1 MEIWLRM
8 DSLKQSVEMEG
19 WDINAIKAKRALGQ
33 PPSWPESLQG
43 ARLRY
48 AKRFL
53 DYMRRA
59 RHTKKGCLL
68 VTHGY
73 MLQAWSWMKRE
84 HIEAI
89 IPALWMKNHEATLK
103 LGGLMPPWYG
113 WFAPHAACKLSF
125 KCESLCN
132 LEGVCYHPSSEP
144 AFAGGF
150 CRFCCSF
157 CCHLSS
163 CGSDTETTDGL
174 SCQCPSHTRS
184 VTYT

>member
-1 MEIWLRM
+1 M
-8 DSLKQSVEMEG
+8 DSLKQSVEKEG
-19 WDINAIKAKRALGQ
+19 WDINAIKAKRSLGQ

-89 IPALWMKNHEATLK
+89 IPALWMKNVEK
-103 LGGLMPPWYG
+103 
-113 WFAPHAACKLSF
+113 S
-125 KCESLCN
+125 
-132 LEGVCYHPSSEP
+132 
-144 AFAGGF
+144 
-150 CRFCCSF
+150 
-157 CCHLSS
+157 
-163 CGSDTETTDGL
+163 
-174 SCQCPSHTRS
+174 
-184 VTYT
+184 